1 MIEPVRTWQMRE
13 SGNRI
18 KVTPGQV
25 WRCTECNTYF
35 QNKAQAQEHKCKEGN
50 Q

>member
-1 MIEPVRTWQMRE
+1 MIELVRTWQMRE

-25 WRCTECNTYF
+25 WRCTKCNTYF
-35 QNKAQAQEHKCKEGN
+35 QNKVQEHKCKEGN